1 MDEQQTCGKGLAS
14 NASLPDK
21 LGALTGAVA
30 DILEAHMP
38 ALDLTDPAAA
48 QEHAA
53 YAQLV
58 AEHRA
63 AAGRLTTIARHM
75 EDSWSLP
82 MGRHDPVAMAAPA
95 VRAAFRSFVT
105 LERELQALL
114 QTRLQ
119 ADEAMLSA
127 MQPGR

>member
-63 AAGRLTTIARHM
+63 AAGDYDH
-75 EDSWSLP
+75 
-82 MGRHDPVAMAAPA
+82 
-95 VRAAFRSFVT
+95 RST
-105 LERELQALL
+105 HGGLLES
-114 QTRLQ
+114 
-119 ADEAMLSA
+119 ADGS
-127 MQPGR
+127 P